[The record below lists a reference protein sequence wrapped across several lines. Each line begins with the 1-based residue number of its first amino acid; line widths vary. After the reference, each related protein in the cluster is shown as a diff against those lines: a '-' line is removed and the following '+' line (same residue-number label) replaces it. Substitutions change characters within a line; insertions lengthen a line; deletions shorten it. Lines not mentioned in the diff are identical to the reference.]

1 MYSLPQ
7 IKFFFIAIHTKLSMC
22 RVSPHDIS
30 YQEIR
35 GENCKKGRIR
45 EVRNKQHC
53 YTVQRINTLGS
64 TVSITSMLY
73 CIYRLILLLWV

>member
-1 MYSLPQ
+1 
-7 IKFFFIAIHTKLSMC
+7 MC
-22 RVSPHDIS
+22 RVTPHDIS

-35 GENCKKGRIR
+35 GEHWKKGRI
-45 EVRNKQHC
+45 KPHF
-53 YTVQRINTLGS
+53 YTMQRINPLGS